1 MQVVNIKKVNRQVE
15 VDFDNLPEQSRAFV
29 VAYGLRQI
37 LNDCHSQYRWKE
49 RDGTL
54 CYVDAVD
61 ESGELL
67 YPSED
72 AAVEAWQN
80 DVNRAVNEKM
90 AELTSGAITIRA
102 GGGKSADPITA
113 RMRSLVIQA
122 IRAHLK
128 SKGLSWNKTP
138 KETREAWIAERMRD
152 ETGQLRKI
160 AKAQL
165 KREAEQVGELSI
177 DLSTITAQ
185 GVNEN

>member
-15 VDFDNLPEQSRAFV
+15 VDFDNLPEQSKAFV
-29 VAYGLRQI
+29 IAYGLRQV

-54 CYVDAVD
+54 CYVEATTED
-61 ESGELL
+61 GELV

-72 AAVEAWQN
+72 AAREAWQN
-80 DVNRAVNEKM
+80 DVNRAVNEKL
-90 AELTSGAITIRA
+90 AELTSGTISIRT
-102 GGGKSADPITA
+102 GGGKSADPVTA

-128 SKGLSWNKTP
+128 SRGISWNKTP
-138 KETREAWIAERMRD
+138 KDTREAWITERMRD

-165 KREAEQVGELSI
+165 KREAEQAEELSI
-177 DLSTITAQ
+177 DLSTITT
-185 GVNEN
+185 